1 VANDVLAAC
10 YACLRSGGLAGVV
23 VGKAA
28 SLYYWTS
35 RRSLRLW
42 VLESMVGL
50 AGCGAADVSVP
61 AAIAPTS
68 AQATR
73 TRLVPTVPP
82 PTATVYPTLVPTRTV
97 SVPPTA
103 EPTIRPLTID
113 ERRQIFEEI
122 WQTVDQHYLYA
133 DFRGVDWK
141 AMREEYEP
149 RVEADQ
155 TQEAFY
161 GDMAEMVAR
170 LDDHHSRFL
179 PPAAA
184 QAQDASNSGYE
195 TTVGIGVVTQPKAD
209 GAFIQMVFPDSP
221 AARADLRPRDRII
234 AVDGRPYAP
243 SDGDFLGLTGSRV
256 RLNVV
261 RPGSKPR
268 DVVLVRQ
275 EVQGRI
281 APYYRRFPGDIGYV
295 WVPTLWV
302 NDMDEQV
309 SGALTELVADGRL
322 HGLIVDVR
330 ANGGG
335 WSKVLSG
342 ILSHFVRGQVGMFFD
357 KRHVRPLVIAAPAGP
372 DLRGLPLVVLV
383 DHDTASYAEVLA
395 AILQREA
402 HAQVVGQPSSGNTET
417 IYAYTLKDGSRLWL
431 AQEGF
436 RLQNGMDFEGAGV
449 QPDSAVDVD
458 WTRYSED
465 DDPQLLEALRLLGA
479 GPK

>member
-1 VANDVLAAC
+1 
-10 YACLRSGGLAGVV
+10 
-23 VGKAA
+23 VGKVAL
-28 SLYYWTS
+28 STS
-35 RRSLRLW
+35 WVCRWSLRLW
-42 VLESMVGL
+42 IIVGAVAL
-50 AGCGAADVSVP
+50 AGCEASGAAVVLTPTPVVIPTLSLP
-61 AAIAPTS
+61 APTTAPTTVPES
-68 AQATR
+68 PYPATPTAR
-73 TRLVPTVPP
+73 PTVAPTLEPTKAPP
-82 PTATVYPTLVPTRTV
+82 PTAVPTPEAL
-97 SVPPTA
+97 SVV
-103 EPTIRPLTID
+103 
-113 ERRQIFEEI
+113 ERRQVFEEV
-122 WQTVDQHYLYA
+122 WRMVKQHYLYA
-133 DFRGVDWK
+133 DFRGLDWD

-149 RVEADQ
+149 RVEIDQ
-155 TQEAFY
+155 DNGAFY

-170 LDDHHSRFL
+170 LGDHHSRFL

-184 QAQDASNSGYE
+184 EAQDATTSGYE
-195 TTVGIGVVTQPKAD
+195 STVGIGVVTQPKAD

-221 AARADLRPRDRII
+221 AARADMRPRDRII
-234 AVDGRPYAP
+234 AVDGRPYMAT
-243 SDGDFLGLTGSRV
+243 DGDLLGLAGTTV

-261 RPGSKPR
+261 RPGDKPR

-281 APYYRRFPGDIGYV
+281 EPYYRRFPGDIGYV
-295 WVPTLWV
+295 AISTLWV

-309 SGALTELVADGRL
+309 SGALTELVSDGRL
-322 HGLIVDVR
+322 RGLILDVR

-357 KRHVRPLVIAAPAGP
+357 QRHVRPLVIAPPAGP

-383 DHDTASYAEVLA
+383 DGDTASYAELLA
-395 AILQREA
+395 AVLQREDGA
-402 HAQVVGQPSSGNTET
+402 LIVGTPTSGNTET

-436 RLQNGMDFEGAGV
+436 RLQNGTNLEGTGV
-449 QPDSAVDVD
+449 QPESMIDVD

>member
-1 VANDVLAAC
+1 VFRWSVRLWIVMGAAALASCAASGAAVVSTPAPVVLATP
-10 YACLRSGGLAGVV
+10 
-23 VGKAA
+23 A
-28 SLYYWTS
+28 SPAPTPAPTAVAVPTAMPAS
-35 RRSLRLW
+35 PR
-42 VLESMVGL
+42 
-50 AGCGAADVSVP
+50 P
-61 AAIAPTS
+61 AAPTARPTVAPTP
-68 AQATR
+68 A
-73 TRLVPTVPP
+73 PTKAPP
-82 PTATVYPTLVPTRTV
+82 PTAAPTPEALSAIERQQVFEEVWRTV
-97 SVPPTA
+97 K
-103 EPTIRPLTID
+103 
-113 ERRQIFEEI
+113 
-122 WQTVDQHYLYA
+122 QHYLYA
-133 DFRGVDWK
+133 DFRGLDWD

-149 RVEADQ
+149 RVEIDQ
-155 TQEAFY
+155 DNEAFY
-161 GDMAEMVAR
+161 ADMAEMVAR
-170 LDDHHSRFL
+170 LGDHHSRFL

-184 QAQDASNSGYE
+184 QAQDATTSGYE
-195 TTVGIGVVTQPKAD
+195 STVGIGVVTQPKAD

-221 AARADLRPRDRII
+221 AARADMRPRDRII
-234 AVDGRPYAP
+234 AVDGRPYAA
-243 SDGDFLGLTGSRV
+243 SDGDLLGPAGTTV

-261 RPGSKPR
+261 RPGEKPR

-281 APYYRRFPGDIGYV
+281 EPYYRRFPGDIGYV
-295 WVPTLWV
+295 AISTLWV

-309 SGALTELVADGRL
+309 SGALTELVSDGRL
-322 HGLIVDVR
+322 RGLILDVR

-357 KRHVRPLVIAAPAGP
+357 QRHVRPLVIAPPAGP

-383 DHDTASYAEVLA
+383 DGDTASYAELLA
-395 AILQREA
+395 AVLQREGGA
-402 HAQVVGQPSSGNTET
+402 LIVGTPTSGNTET

-436 RLQNGMDFEGAGV
+436 RLQNGANLEGAGV
-449 QPDSAVDVD
+449 QPESMVDVD